1 MSINADEVCAML
13 SFNVKTTRDLM
24 TIALQ
29 AEREAI
35 RRYSELQQKMQQ
47 FGNEPAT
54 RLFQRMVDEEKAHE
68 TLLQQWMQKLQL
80 DENPDI
86 EPVRWRDPNV
96 PAVYNDEA
104 RDPVYS
110 TPYRALAFAVHNEEI
125 AFRFYTHVA
134 ANSSDSEIREFAE
147 VLAREELGHAA
158 LLRAERRRAF
168 HNERRDAHTE
178 PRLNPGIVATK
189 CDLLQCAV
197 LIDECLAG
205 QLATLDS
212 TDVVEQLSRSIR
224 HNLDDCK
231 QQLAGC
237 PQQNTTVTAS
247 LDKLANYYQS
257 LDISH
262 KPQAYKLCRLLSNCD
277 HAFSFYDGVVENSR
291 DEETMLLAQKLTSL
305 MLDRIGLLKT
315 ICNDAECVA

>member
-1 MSINADEVCAML
+1 ML

-47 FGNEPAT
+47 FGNQPAT

-68 TLLQQWMQKLQL
+68 TLLHQWMQKLQL

-134 ANSSDSEIREFAE
+134 ANSRDREIREFAE

-168 HNERRDAHTE
+168 HNERQDAHRE
-178 PRLNPGIVATK
+178 PRMNPGIVTTK
-189 CDLLQCAV
+189 CDLLKCAV
-197 LIDECLAG
+197 LIDECLAA
-205 QLATLDS
+205 QLATLDAADI
-212 TDVVEQLSRSIR
+212 TEQLRMSIR

-231 QQLAGC
+231 QQLTGC
-237 PQQNTTVTAS
+237 HQNNTELTAS
-247 LDKLANYYQS
+247 LDKLANYYKS
-257 LDISH
+257 LDISD
-262 KPQAYKLCRLLSNCD
+262 KPQAYKLGRLLSNCD

-305 MLDRIGLLKT
+305 MLDRIGLMKT
-315 ICNDAECVA
+315 ICDDAECVA